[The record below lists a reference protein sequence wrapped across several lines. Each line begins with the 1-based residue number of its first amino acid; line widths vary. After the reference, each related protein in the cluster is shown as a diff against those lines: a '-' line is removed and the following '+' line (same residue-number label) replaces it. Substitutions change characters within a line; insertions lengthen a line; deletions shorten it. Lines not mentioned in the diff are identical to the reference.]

1 MDLRKLVNKHS
12 KLIKFLIVWVSSTLV
27 DVWFLFVFVDFFEI
41 PLFFWIILS
50 FLLAVLNWFIWN
62 KFWTFRDKSVK
73 YKRQFTKFL
82 FVSTG
87 GLLLTLCFM
96 YFFTSILSIH
106 YIISKLLTSA
116 IVVVWNFLLNKY
128 WTFKIKTHK
137 FKEKKS
143 FDLKYSVIIPAYNEE
158 KRLPNTLKKIDQ
170 FLKNKNYKYEIL
182 VVDDGSSDNT
192 VKVTEKLKIKNLK
205 IIKNLKNKWK
215 WYSVKNWVL
224 NSSWEYILF
233 TDADNS
239 TPIEELDKLE
249 KYTNK
254 YDIIIGSRYCENAEV
269 KITQPKLRQRIWRLS
284 NIIIRYFLIDWIID
298 TQCWFKLFKHNVA
311 KKIFPLQKINGWWFD
326 MEILLAGKSMWFKI
340 KEVPVSWYN
349 SEFSRMRPIRDTFKT
364 FLELLFIKVNYWFD
378 GYK

>member
-137 FKEKKS
+137 FKEK
-143 FDLKYSVIIPAYNEE
+143 
-158 KRLPNTLKKIDQ
+158 
-170 FLKNKNYKYEIL
+170 
-182 VVDDGSSDNT
+182 
-192 VKVTEKLKIKNLK
+192 NL
-205 IIKNLKNKWK
+205 
-215 WYSVKNWVL
+215 
-224 NSSWEYILF
+224 
-233 TDADNS
+233 
-239 TPIEELDKLE
+239 
-249 KYTNK
+249 
-254 YDIIIGSRYCENAEV
+254 
-269 KITQPKLRQRIWRLS
+269 
-284 NIIIRYFLIDWIID
+284 LI
-298 TQCWFKLFKHNVA
+298 
-311 KKIFPLQKINGWWFD
+311 
-326 MEILLAGKSMWFKI
+326 
-340 KEVPVSWYN
+340 
-349 SEFSRMRPIRDTFKT
+349 
-364 FLELLFIKVNYWFD
+364 
-378 GYK
+378 

>member
-27 DVWFLFVFVDFFEI
+27 EVWFLFVFVDFFEI

-137 FKEKKS
+137 F
-143 FDLKYSVIIPAYNEE
+143 EE
-158 KRLPNTLKKIDQ
+158 
-170 FLKNKNYKYEIL
+170 
-182 VVDDGSSDNT
+182 
-192 VKVTEKLKIKNLK
+192 
-205 IIKNLKNKWK
+205 
-215 WYSVKNWVL
+215 
-224 NSSWEYILF
+224 
-233 TDADNS
+233 
-239 TPIEELDKLE
+239 
-249 KYTNK
+249 
-254 YDIIIGSRYCENAEV
+254 
-269 KITQPKLRQRIWRLS
+269 
-284 NIIIRYFLIDWIID
+284 NI
-298 TQCWFKLFKHNVA
+298 Q
-311 KKIFPLQKINGWWFD
+311 
-326 MEILLAGKSMWFKI
+326 
-340 KEVPVSWYN
+340 
-349 SEFSRMRPIRDTFKT
+349 
-364 FLELLFIKVNYWFD
+364 
-378 GYK
+378 